1 MFLLIAQVTAPSPTT
16 ELPGGAPIGGLFGG
30 GAGMEIAIVL
40 GVAMFLVLIF
50 GFWATFIRKPQ
61 KAYIS
66 GATSATQISSRSQ
79 SRRMSKGKE
88 RGTSID
94 EDTDDEESSDG
105 VRRKRRKRRRPHRQ
119 RMPSL
124 AEAGGLPPIK
134 ESMEPNPPS
143 SNPPFNSGSADAV

>member
-16 ELPGGAPIGGLFGG
+16 ELPGGAPIGGMFGG

-50 GFWATFIRKPQ
+50 GFWATFIRKPK
-61 KAYIS
+61 KAYLS
-66 GATSATQISSRSQ
+66 GATSGTQISTRSQ
-79 SRRMSKGKE
+79 SRRMSREKE
-88 RGTSID
+88 TGSGMD

-134 ESMEPNPPS
+134 ESMEQNQPS
-143 SNPPFNSGSADAV
+143 SNPPFNSGSTDAV

>member
-16 ELPGGAPIGGLFGG
+16 ELPGGAPIGGVFGG

-79 SRRMSKGKE
+79 SRRIIS
-88 RGTSID
+88 
-94 EDTDDEESSDG
+94 
-105 VRRKRRKRRRPHRQ
+105 
-119 RMPSL
+119 
-124 AEAGGLPPIK
+124 K
-134 ESMEPNPPS
+134 ESRRDLTRMKTETRMKCPMELERKEGN
-143 SNPPFNSGSADAV
+143 GDAPIG

>member
-16 ELPGGAPIGGLFGG
+16 ELPGGSPIGGLFGG

-50 GFWATFIRKPQ
+50 AFWATFIRKPQ
-61 KAYIS
+61 KAYLS
-66 GATSATQISSRSQ
+66 GSTSATQISSRSQ
-79 SRRMSKGKE
+79 SRRMSKEKE
-88 RGTSID
+88 RGSSID
-94 EDTDDEESSDG
+94 EDLDDEEGSDG
-105 VRRKRRKRRRPHRQ
+105 TRKKRRKRRRPHRQ

-134 ESMEPNPPS
+134 ESMEPNQPS
-143 SNPPFNSGSADAV
+143 TNPPFNGGSADAV